1 MIYVRSNNLSLKY
14 QRFEPLGCKDLGII
28 NFYLWQTLSSFACLI
43 KTNTK
48 NKTKNTISFLLLF
61 QESIT
66 LWIAIKNDWDT
77 LSFKKTILFSFRF
90 EILSSSELLSSAQM
104 QEYIWKK
111 LLKGKVK
118 NVEKICRL
126 AKIKL

>member
-1 MIYVRSNNLSLKY
+1 MTYVRSNNLSLKY